1 MAEVRGR
8 SAGTRACRRIT
19 QGQAAEER
27 EFDSKLHEA
36 VNREY
41 DREFNA
47 ALDRE
52 LNAVIEREMDA
63 AIERADNETMAQ
75 FDALFDRAYDAV
87 TGQATGVNQ

>member
-1 MAEVRGR
+1 MAEIQGK
-8 SAGTRACRRIT
+8 SAGTHVCRRIT
-19 QGQAAEER
+19 QGPAAAER

-36 VNREY
+36 ISRAYNI
-41 DREFNA
+41 EFDA

-87 TGQATGVNQ
+87 MEGMI